1 MLEKLGTIAA
11 KNYDKPYYFLRS
23 QTISNY
29 DGHKIA
35 SVDIDTG
42 VTSDSVLRMARA
54 IISEAMNLDDRNVN
68 IDNEVK
74 IKTTGVSLGK
84 KEENRLS
91 LENLKKK
98 VKGKSFEEKA
108 SFAELLSGSVKDKYE
123 KIKSD
128 ISVKNCISNI
138 KTALKRYKNRKTKEN
153 AEKVADAQLA
163 LINVLNERQ
172 FPKYVRQVLD
182 MIFTRVVVDSFQKE
196 FGDLK
201 LVRTLHEMKLFL
213 DKLYEDTNINPD
225 VKKYSKERERSL
237 IYGLGYSPSPVSVD
251 LRKLKENPLEASS
264 AVSTLVSMS
273 LNYPVLSRN
282 GNRFEIFNS
291 GSENDNNCGFRAVA
305 VGEGDGPNGYE
316 EIQKNV
322 IDGSKKILKE
332 LKKGSWPKTLDTDV
346 LLENITDAPNITRGR
361 LVRYLKRYISD
372 RKNGFVGGMTYIEL
386 SLAAIGLGYPICV
399 IDAEDGNEYTFLPN
413 GKKIDGIIEYDGI
426 KKLIYISII
435 HGHSTALLPL
445 GKVDHDLTDNS
456 MLEREVRNAVKNS
469 TMSIILEEIKKL
481 RRGKLQKSKCGY
493 TDFYNYY
500 TNKNKKNK
508 NIENLFVTMYMICK
522 ILAKMSA
529 DEVDKIEKIYE
540 EISGLAN
547 KAKNIKNA
555 KAIKSKVEKCIK
567 IISRKAVDICKDEP
581 LFWLNFKT
589 TIFA

>member
-1 MLEKLGTIAA
+1 MPL
-11 KNYDKPYYFLRS
+11 
-23 QTISNY
+23 
-29 DGHKIA
+29 
-35 SVDIDTG
+35 
-42 VTSDSVLRMARA
+42 
-54 IISEAMNLDDRNVN
+54 
-68 IDNEVK
+68 
-74 IKTTGVSLGK
+74 
-84 KEENRLS
+84 
-91 LENLKKK
+91 
-98 VKGKSFEEKA
+98 
-108 SFAELLSGSVKDKYE
+108 
-123 KIKSD
+123 
-128 ISVKNCISNI
+128 
-138 KTALKRYKNRKTKEN
+138 
-153 AEKVADAQLA
+153 
-163 LINVLNERQ
+163 
-172 FPKYVRQVLD
+172 
-182 MIFTRVVVDSFQKE
+182 
-196 FGDLK
+196 
-201 LVRTLHEMKLFL
+201 TL
-213 DKLYEDTNINPD
+213 
-225 VKKYSKERERSL
+225 
-237 IYGLGYSPSPVSVD
+237 
-251 LRKLKENPLEASS
+251 
-264 AVSTLVSMS
+264 
-273 LNYPVLSRN
+273 
-282 GNRFEIFNS
+282 
-291 GSENDNNCGFRAVA
+291 
-305 VGEGDGPNGYE
+305 
-316 EIQKNV
+316 
-322 IDGSKKILKE
+322 
-332 LKKGSWPKTLDTDV
+332 
-346 LLENITDAPNITRGR
+346 
-361 LVRYLKRYISD
+361 
-372 RKNGFVGGMTYIEL
+372 
-386 SLAAIGLGYPICV
+386 LAAIGLGYPICV